1 MAVTFYIAG
10 YLSALASGEGTIVIS
25 ETPETV
31 DTALCRLWEQHCALR
46 DRVLD
51 EQGNVRQHV
60 NIFVDGHSV
69 KRGDGLLTQLTDNAE
84 IYILPAVSGG

>member
-10 YLSALASGEGTIVIS
+10 YLSALASGEGTVVIS

-31 DTALCRLWEQHCALR
+31 DAALCRLWEQHLALR

-69 KRGDGLLTQLTDNAE
+69 KRGEGLLTPITNNAE

>member
-1 MAVTFYIAG
+1 M
-10 YLSALASGEGTIVIS
+10 VIS

-31 DTALCRLWEQHCALR
+31 DAALCRLWEQHRALR